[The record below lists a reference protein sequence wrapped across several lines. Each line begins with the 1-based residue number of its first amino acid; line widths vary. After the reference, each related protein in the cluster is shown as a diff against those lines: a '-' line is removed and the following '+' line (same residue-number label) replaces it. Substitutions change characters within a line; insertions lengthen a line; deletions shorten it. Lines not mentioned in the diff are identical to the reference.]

1 MKRNHP
7 LFCSCLL
14 RPCRGHR
21 SHSWLQR
28 TLFALTLLLV
38 LPFLGGAGL
47 GLRAAD
53 GWPSQYKGVML
64 QGFYWDSYDATNWNV
79 LKSQAQELGQY
90 FSLVWLPQSANCGGQ
105 SMGYDDLYWFSNYN
119 SSFGTEQELR
129 SLIKAFRDN
138 GIGTIADVVI
148 NHRKSNNGWFGFP
161 TETYKGVTYAMSS
174 TDVCSNDDNGKAKTE
189 ADRLGVSLGNKDTGE
204 GWDGMRDLDHTST
217 NVQNTVK
224 AYLKMLLED
233 LGYVGFRY
241 DMVKGYSG
249 SYTKQYNEYSN
260 PTYSVGE
267 CWDGTQTIRNWID
280 ATEKTSAAFDFQ
292 FRYTVR
298 NAANNGDWSNL
309 GKQND
314 GNWPLVSNNYLSG
327 AYRRL
332 AVTFVENHDTE
343 RRSNAAQDPLK
354 KDTLAANAYLL
365 AMPGTPCIFLTHWID
380 CKQALKAM
388 IDLRRLVGIH
398 NESTTANMAAN
409 KNYYAVRTNGTEG
422 QLFCVVGTDAATY
435 QPNGSWAKV
444 LSGHHYAYY
453 LQPSMNIAWVDCAS
467 GHYEKSFQATLTA
480 VSDQAG
486 AQLVYTLDGSTPSAS
501 NGTRC
506 ASGTRV
512 TIPAEKT
519 TTLKV
524 GLLVGSAVS
533 SIQTRQYEVSETK
546 PDEVVVPDFCTREE
560 GEVCAFFEAP
570 LTWTQTI
577 ACWAWT
583 DSPADNFTFSQ
594 RKNWPGVDCTYL
606 GTAQNGKKVWK
617 WTWDGIKQNNTSATQ
632 PAKIIFSN
640 AGSPQTADLAFTNGG
655 YYTVDG
661 LQAQVATG
669 IRQMEN
675 GELKMENA
683 PVYDLSGRQIVN
695 RNSLNRKLPKGI
707 YIVNGQKVVIR

>member
-1 MKRNHP
+1 MNGRN
-7 LFCSCLL
+7 S
-14 RPCRGHR
+14 
-21 SHSWLQR
+21 
-28 TLFALTLLLV
+28 
-38 LPFLGGAGL
+38 
-47 GLRAAD
+47 
-53 GWPSQYKGVML
+53 GVML
-64 QGFYWDSYDATNWNV
+64 QGFYWDSYDVTNWNV

-138 GIGTIADVVI
+138 GIGTIADVVV

-314 GNWPLVSNNYLSG
+314 GNWPLVSNNYQSG

-388 IDLRRLVGIH
+388 IDVRRLVGIH
-398 NESTTANMAAN
+398 NESTTANMATN
-409 KNYYAVRTNGTEG
+409 KNYYAVRTNGTDA

-435 QPNGSWAKV
+435 QPNGSWVKV

-506 ASGTRV
+506 ASGTKV
-512 TIPAEKT
+512 SIPAEKT

-533 SIQTRQYEVSETK
+533 AIQTRQYEVSETK
-546 PDEVVVPDFCTREE
+546 PDEVVVPDFCTREAD
-560 GEVCAFFEAP
+560 EVCAFFEAP

-606 GTAQNGKKVWK
+606 GTSQNGKKVWK

-683 PVYDLSGRQIVN
+683 PVYDLSGRKIVN
-695 RNSLNRKLPKGI
+695 RNSINRKLPKGI

>member
-1 MKRNHP
+1 MKRISSIILTF
-7 LFCSCLL
+7 LF
-14 RPCRGHR
+14 
-21 SHSWLQR
+21 
-28 TLFALTLLLV
+28 TLL
-38 LPFLGGAGL
+38 PFFGGVG
-47 GLRAAD
+47 GGSLRAAD

-64 QGFYWDSYDATNWNV
+64 QGFYWDSFDATNWNV
-79 LKSQAQELGQY
+79 LKSQASEFGQY

-129 SLIKAFRDN
+129 DLIKAFKDN
-138 GIGTIADVVI
+138 GIGTIADIVV

-161 TETYKGVTYAMSS
+161 TETYKGVTYSMSS
-174 TDVCSNDDNGKAKTE
+174 TDVCSDDDNGKAKAE
-189 ADRLGVSLGNKDTGE
+189 ANRLGVSLGNKDSGE

-233 LGYVGFRY
+233 FGYVGFRY

-249 SYTKQYNEYSN
+249 SYTKLYNDYSN

-314 GNWPLVSNNYLSG
+314 GNWPLISNNYQSG
-327 AYRRL
+327 SYRRL

-380 CKQALKAM
+380 CKQALKGM
-388 IDLRRLVGIH
+388 IDVRRLVGIH
-398 NESTTANMAAN
+398 NESTTANMATN
-409 KNYYAVRTNGTEG
+409 KNYYAVRTTGTDG
-422 QLFCVVGTDAATY
+422 QLFCVVGPDAATY
-435 QPNGSWAKV
+435 QPNGSWVKV

-480 VSDQAG
+480 VTEQTG

-506 ASGTRV
+506 ASGTKV
-512 TIPAEKT
+512 SIPAEKT

-524 GLLVGSAVS
+524 GLLVGSTVS
-533 SIQTRQYEVSETK
+533 AIQTRQYEVSETK
-546 PDEVVVPDFCTREE
+546 PEDVSIPDFCTRTED
-560 GEVCAFFEAP
+560 EVCAFFEAP
-570 LTWTQTI
+570 LTWTSTI
-577 ACWAWT
+577 CCWAWT
-583 DSPADNFTFSQ
+583 DSPSDNFTYSQ
-594 RKNWPGVDCTYL
+594 RKNWPGVDCTLL
-606 GTAQNGKKVWK
+606 GTAKNGNKVWK
-617 WTWDGIKQNNTSATQ
+617 WTWDGTKQNNSSAKQ

-640 AGSPQTADLAFTNGG
+640 NGSPQTADLPFTNGG
-655 YYTVDG
+655 YYNKDG
-661 LQAQVATG
+661 FQAQVATG
-669 IRQMEN
+669 IESVTFDPSTECEKSAAIYNLRGQKV
-675 GELKMENA
+675 GTSSLKN
-683 PVYDLSGRQIVN
+683 
-695 RNSLNRKLPKGI
+695 LPKGI
-707 YIVNGQKVVIR
+707 YIVRGQKVVIR

>member
-1 MKRNHP
+1 MKRISSITLTF
-7 LFCSCLL
+7 LF
-14 RPCRGHR
+14 
-21 SHSWLQR
+21 
-28 TLFALTLLLV
+28 TLL
-38 LPFLGGAGL
+38 PFFGGVG
-47 GLRAAD
+47 GGSLRAAD

-64 QGFYWDSYDATNWNV
+64 QGFYWDSHAATNWNV
-79 LKSQAQELGQY
+79 LKSQASELGQY
-90 FSLVWLPQSANCGGQ
+90 FSLVWLPQSANCGGK

-129 SLIKAFRDN
+129 DLIKAFKDN
-138 GIGTIADVVI
+138 GIGTIADIVV

-161 TETYKGVTYAMSS
+161 TETYKGVTYSMSS
-174 TDVCSNDDNGKAKTE
+174 TDVCSDDDNGKAKAE
-189 ADRLGVSLGNKDTGE
+189 ANRLGVSLGNKDTGDD
-204 GWDGMRDLDHTST
+204 WDGMRDLDHTST

-233 LGYVGFRY
+233 FGYVGFRY

-249 SYTKQYNEYSN
+249 SYTKLYNEYSN

-314 GNWPLVSNNYLSG
+314 GNWPLISNNYQSG
-327 AYRRL
+327 SYRRL

-343 RRSNAAQDPLK
+343 RRSDAAQDPLK

-380 CKQALKAM
+380 CKQALKGM
-388 IDLRRLVGIH
+388 IDVRRLVGIH
-398 NESTTANMAAN
+398 NESTTANMATN
-409 KNYYAVRTNGTEG
+409 KNYYAVRTTGTEG
-422 QLFCVVGTDAATY
+422 QLFCVVGPDAATY
-435 QPNGSWAKV
+435 QPNGSWVKV

-480 VSDQAG
+480 VTEQTG
-486 AQLVYTLDGSTPSAS
+486 AQLVFTIDGSTPSAS

-506 ASGTRV
+506 ASGTKV
-512 TIPAEKT
+512 SIPAEKT

-524 GLLVGSAVS
+524 GLLVGSTVS
-533 SIQTRQYEVSETK
+533 AIQTRQYEVSETK
-546 PDEVVVPDFCTREE
+546 PEPPQEVVVPDFCTRTED
-560 GEVCAFFEAP
+560 EVCAFFEAP
-570 LTWTQTI
+570 LTWTSTI
-577 ACWAWT
+577 CCWAWT
-583 DSPADNFTFSQ
+583 DSPSDNFTYSQ
-594 RKNWPGVDCTYL
+594 RKNWPGVDCTLL
-606 GTAQNGKKVWK
+606 GTAKNGNKVWK
-617 WTWDGIKQNNTSATQ
+617 WTWDGTKQNNSSAKQ

-640 AGSPQTADLAFTNGG
+640 NGSPQTADLPFTNGG
-655 YYTVDG
+655 YYNKDG
-661 LQAQVATG
+661 FQAQVATG
-669 IRQMEN
+669 IEN
-675 GELKMENA
+675 VTLEPSTECEESAAIYNLRGQKVGTSSLKN
-683 PVYDLSGRQIVN
+683 
-695 RNSLNRKLPKGI
+695 LPKGI
-707 YIVNGQKVVIR
+707 YIVRGQKVVIR

>member
-1 MKRNHP
+1 MKRISSIILTV
-7 LFCSCLL
+7 LF
-14 RPCRGHR
+14 
-21 SHSWLQR
+21 
-28 TLFALTLLLV
+28 TLL
-38 LPFLGGAGL
+38 PFFGGVG
-47 GLRAAD
+47 GGSLRAAD
-53 GWPSQYKGVML
+53 GWPAQYKGVML
-64 QGFYWDSYDATNWNV
+64 QGFYWDSFDETNWNV
-79 LKSQAQELGQY
+79 LKSQASELGQY

-129 SLIKAFRDN
+129 DLIKAFKDN
-138 GIGTIADVVI
+138 GIGTIADIVV

-161 TETYKGVTYAMSS
+161 TETYKGVTYTMGS
-174 TDVCSNDDNGKAKTE
+174 TDVCSNDDNGKAKAE

-233 LGYVGFRY
+233 FGYVGFRY

-249 SYTKQYNEYSN
+249 SYTKLYNDYSN

-298 NAANNGDWSNL
+298 NAANNGQWNRL
-309 GKQND
+309 AQQND
-314 GNWPLVSNNYLSG
+314 GNWPLVSSNYQSG
-327 AYRRL
+327 SYRRL

-343 RRSNAAQDPLK
+343 RRSNAAQDPLR

-380 CKQALKAM
+380 CKQALKSM
-388 IDLRRLVGIH
+388 IDVRRLVGIH
-398 NESTTANMAAN
+398 NESTYANRIPNTSVTSVAAYES
-409 KNYYAVRTNGTEG
+409 K
-422 QLFCVVGTDAATY
+422 GTD
-435 QPNGSWAKV
+435 GSLLVVLGNLKDYEPIASQWVKV

-480 VSDQAG
+480 VTEQTG
-486 AQLVYTLDGSTPSAS
+486 AQLVFTIDGSTPSAS

-506 ASGTRV
+506 ASGTKV
-512 TIPAEKT
+512 SIPAEKT

-524 GLLVGSAVS
+524 GLLVGSTVS
-533 SIQTRQYEVSETK
+533 AIQTRQYEVSETK
-546 PDEVVVPDFCTREE
+546 PEDVSIPDFCTRTED
-560 GEVCAFFEAP
+560 EVCAFFESP
-570 LTWTQTI
+570 LAWTSTI
-577 ACWAWT
+577 CCWAWT
-583 DSPADNFTFSQ
+583 DSPSDNFTYSQ
-594 RKNWPGVDCTYL
+594 RKNWPGVDCTLL
-606 GTAQNGKKVWK
+606 GTAKNGNKVWK
-617 WTWDGIKQNNTSATQ
+617 WTWDGTKQNNSSAKQ

-640 AGSPQTADLAFTNGG
+640 NGSPQTADLPFTNGG
-655 YYTVDG
+655 YYNKDG
-661 LQAQVATG
+661 FQAQVATG
-669 IRQMEN
+669 IESVTLEPSAECEESAAIYNLRGQKV
-675 GELKMENA
+675 GTSSLKN
-683 PVYDLSGRQIVN
+683 
-695 RNSLNRKLPKGI
+695 LPKGI
-707 YIVNGQKVVIR
+707 YIVHGQKVVIR

>member
-7 LFCSCLL
+7 LYGLL
-14 RPCRGHR
+14 RLCRGHR
-21 SHSWLQR
+21 SLQR

-38 LPFLGGAGL
+38 LPSLGGAGV

-64 QGFYWDSYDATNWNV
+64 QGFYWDSFDATNWNV

-138 GIGTIADVVI
+138 GIGTIADVVV

-189 ADRLGVSLGNKDTGE
+189 ADRLGVSLGNRDTGE

-280 ATEKTSAAFDFQ
+280 ATEKSSAAFDFQ

-388 IDLRRLVGIH
+388 IDVRRLVGIH

-409 KNYYAVRTNGTEG
+409 KNYYAVRTNGTEA

-435 QPNGSWAKV
+435 QPNGSWVKV

-546 PDEVVVPDFCTREE
+546 PDEVVIPDFCTREAD
-560 GEVCAFFEAP
+560 EVCAFFEAP

-594 RKNWPGVDCTYL
+594 RKDWPGVDCTYL

-617 WTWDGIKQNNTSATQ
+617 WTWDGTKQNNTSATQ
-632 PAKIIFSN
+632 PAMIIFSN

-655 YYTVDG
+655 YYTIDG

-675 GELKMENA
+675 GEFKMENA
-683 PVYDLSGRQIVN
+683 PVYDLSGRKILN